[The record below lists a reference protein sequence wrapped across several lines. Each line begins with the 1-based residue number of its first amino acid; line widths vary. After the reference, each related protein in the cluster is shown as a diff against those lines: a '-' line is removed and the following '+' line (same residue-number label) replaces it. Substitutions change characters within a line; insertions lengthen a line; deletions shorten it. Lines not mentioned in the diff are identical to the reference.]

1 MRVVATIADRMLSAV
16 VPRASAGACCPPD
29 PVTEICFCSGCW
41 RYLKTCQYNCA
52 CTWFCGGCYNANYRC
67 C

>member
-1 MRVVATIADRMLSAV
+1 MAVVSALADRMLSAV

-29 PVTEICFCSGCW
+29 GQAEICFCSGCW
-41 RYLKTCQYNCA
+41 RYLKYCHYTCNCVW
-52 CTWFCGGCYNANYRC
+52 TCGACYNANYRC